1 MLKLCLR
8 MPPGAEWRW
17 NGEHWSD
24 GVSTIRPY
32 AHPMLEHAAVTD
44 GVSTFVVVRERARQ
58 VAGFGA
64 ADVFTTADTPTYLRL
79 LDEIKAWPLDFVLI
93 ECTPPDGYRIT
104 SGTWGTAPLY
114 LTDAGERLRGSW
126 SLPDLRQQFSLD
138 ALDERSVA
146 RLLTERTRYARETL
160 FRGVYMLT
168 ERAHATYGDDGL
180 VMHYPAPAEHASPR
194 EIRHDVDVVE
204 VYRRVLSDA
213 VYARPFEPQTAAVE
227 LSGGMDS
234 ASVAVALAEQHRGEV
249 LSYALAIGGE
259 AGEQQL
265 RRRAE
270 MLLYLGFPDLTVD
283 ALPLAPLNPDGA
295 RARGLFV
302 EPGAE
307 PYHEAVGTILAAARG
322 QGVRTVFTGD
332 GGDELLSL
340 RGDEW
345 ASVGKVR
352 GRFSDHERLPPWLGR
367 RTADQLDAVDDD
379 LAPPTV
385 INEATLLG
393 FALRSPQF
401 LDAGIWPVSP
411 LCSPRLIRFAE
422 QLPVSWRVDK
432 HICRERFHRIGF
444 SHDARYPHLRENFRH
459 VMGAG
464 LREYGMP
471 LLAELLAEAV
481 TVDLGFVD
489 GDALRA
495 ALERWKHGEQ
505 VDMKV
510 FPVLSLELA
519 LRAMTAHRGEREGA
533 LCT

>member
-1 MLKLCLR
+1 MLELCLR
-8 MPPGAEWRW
+8 MRPGIDWRW
-17 NGEHWSD
+17 NGERWSD
-24 GVSTIRPY
+24 GLSTLRPY
-32 AHPMLEHAAVTD
+32 GHPMLEHAAVTD
-44 GVSTFVVVRERARQ
+44 GVSTFLVVRERAREI
-58 VAGFGA
+58 AGFGQA
-64 ADVFTTADTPTYLRL
+64 QMFTTTDTPTYRRL
-79 LDEIKAWPLDFVLI
+79 LDEIKAWPLDFVLV
-93 ECTPPDGYRIT
+93 ECTPADGFRIT

-114 LTDAGERLRGSW
+114 LTDAGGRLRGSW
-126 SLPDLRQQFSLD
+126 SLPDLRQQLSLD

-160 FRGVYMLT
+160 FKGVYMLT
-168 ERAHATYGDDGL
+168 ERAHATYGHDGL
-180 VMHYPAPAEHASPR
+180 AMHYPAPAEHASPR
-194 EIRHDVDVVE
+194 EVREGVDVVD
-204 VYRRVLSDA
+204 VYRQVLSDA
-213 VYARPFEPQTAAVE
+213 VYVRPFDPRATAVE

-234 ASVAVALAEQHRGEV
+234 ASVAVTLAEEHRGEV
-249 LSYALAIGGE
+249 LAYALAIGGE
-259 AGEQQL
+259 AGGQQL

-270 MLLYLGFPDLTVD
+270 MLRYLGFPDLTVD

-295 RARGLFV
+295 RARRVFV
-302 EPGAE
+302 EPDAE
-307 PYHEAVGTILAAARG
+307 PFHEAVGAILAAARR

-340 RGDEW
+340 RGEEW

-352 GRFSDHERLPPWLGR
+352 GRFSDHERLPAWLGR
-367 RTADQLDAVDDD
+367 RTVDQLDAVDDD

-393 FALRSPQF
+393 FAVRSPQF

-432 HICRERFHRIGF
+432 HICRERFRRIGF

-471 LLAELLAEAV
+471 LLAELLAEAI
-481 TVDLGFVD
+481 TVDHGFVD

-495 ALERWKHGEQ
+495 AVEQWKQGEPI
-505 VDMKV
+505 DMKV

-519 LRAMTAHRGEREGA
+519 LRAMTTGTSQREGV

>member
-1 MLKLCLR
+1 
-8 MPPGAEWRW
+8 
-17 NGEHWSD
+17 
-24 GVSTIRPY
+24 
-32 AHPMLEHAAVTD
+32 MLEHAAVTD
-44 GVSTFVVVRERARQ
+44 GVSTFVAVRERARE
-58 VAGFGA
+58 VAGFGPA
-64 ADVFTTADTPTYLRL
+64 QVFTTTDTPTYRRL
-79 LDEIKAWPLDFVLI
+79 LDEIKAWPLDFVLV
-93 ECTPPDGYRIT
+93 ECTPTAGFRIT

-114 LTDAGERLRGSW
+114 LTDAGGRLRGSW

-160 FRGVYMLT
+160 FQGVHMLT
-168 ERAHATYGDDGL
+168 ERAHATYGDNGL
-180 VMHYPAPAEHASPR
+180 VMRYPAPAEHALPR
-194 EIRHDVDVVE
+194 EVRDDVDVVE
-204 VYRRVLSDA
+204 VYRRVLSGA
-213 VYARPFEPQTAAVE
+213 VYARPFDPRASAVE

-234 ASVAVALAEQHRGEV
+234 ASVAVTLAEEHHGEV
-249 LSYALAIGGE
+249 LAYALAIGGE

-270 MLLYLGFPDLTVD
+270 MLRHLGFLDLIVD
-283 ALPLAPLNPDGA
+283 ALPLAPFNPDGA
-295 RARGLFV
+295 RARRMFV

-307 PYHEAVGTILAAARG
+307 PYHEAVGAILAAARDR
-322 QGVRTVFTGD
+322 GVRTVFTGD

-340 RGDEW
+340 RGNEW

-352 GRFSDHERLPPWLGR
+352 GRFSDHERLPAWLGR
-367 RTADQLDAVDDD
+367 RTLDQLDAVDDD

-422 QLPVSWRVDK
+422 QLPVPWRVDK
-432 HICRERFHRIGF
+432 HICRERFRRIGF
-444 SHDARYPHLRENFRH
+444 SDDARYPHLRENFRH

-471 LLAELLAEAV
+471 LLAELSAEAI
-481 TVDLGFVD
+481 TVDHGFVD

-495 ALERWKHGEQ
+495 AMGQWEQGEQ

-519 LRAMTAHRGEREGA
+519 LRAMTAHSSERESA
-533 LCT
+533 PCT